1 MRWIKWILASI
12 LGTATGIG
20 IYKATKTKQE
30 NARKTGK
37 HVPYGPYEAFF
48 KRPIDAVL
56 SAAALIVLSPVFLII
71 AILVRVKLGSPV
83 IFKQERPG
91 KDEKI
96 FTLYKFRT
104 MTDEKDKN
112 GNLLPD
118 EERLTSFGISLRASS
133 GDELGELIN
142 IVKGDMAI
150 VGPRPQLV
158 RDMVFMS
165 EEQRRR
171 HVVRPGLTGAA
182 QINGRNALSWEQ
194 KFAWDLKYIEKISFI
209 SDLKILI
216 LTVQKVFFR
225 TKNVKTSEIEI
236 TQDYGDV
243 LLRANKVSKPEY
255 DAQQAYARSLLKS
268 MENEPCK

>member
-1 MRWIKWILASI
+1 MRWIKWIVARI
-12 LGTATGIG
+12 LEITIGVG
-20 IYKATKTKQE
+20 IYKATKVKQE
-30 NARKTGK
+30 NARKSGK

-48 KRPIDAVL
+48 KRPIDVVL
-56 SAAALIVLSPVFLII
+56 STVMLIFLSPVLLII
-71 AILVRVKLGSPV
+71 AILVKVKLGSPV

-104 MTDEKDKN
+104 MTDKKDKN

-118 EERLTSFGISLRASS
+118 EERLTPFGVGLRASS

-171 HVVRPGLTGAA
+171 HLVRPGLTGLA
-182 QINGRNALSWEQ
+182 QINGRNAMTWEQ
-194 KFAWDLKYIEKISFI
+194 KFVWDLKYIEKISFI
-209 SDLKILI
+209 GDLKILI
-216 LTVQKVFFR
+216 LTAQKVFFG
-225 TKNVKTSEIEI
+225 TKKVETSETEI
-236 TQDYGDV
+236 TLDYGDA

-255 DAQQAYARSLLKS
+255 DALQAHARSLLKNV
-268 MENEPCK
+268 ENGSCK